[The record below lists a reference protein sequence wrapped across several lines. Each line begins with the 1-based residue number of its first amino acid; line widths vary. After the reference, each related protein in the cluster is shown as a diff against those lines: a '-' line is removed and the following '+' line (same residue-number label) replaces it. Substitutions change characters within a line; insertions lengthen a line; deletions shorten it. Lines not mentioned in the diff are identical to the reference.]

1 MQIDEI
7 LYKIGRNLHGRRG
20 DVRIT
25 EQQATKCCT
34 REQRL
39 AQMGNNEETNYGE
52 QLYNVLF
59 EIIGNKKNA
68 IILESLRGENAVLT
82 CLLRNEEELHPSE
95 LAEKLS
101 LVPGRMT
108 DILKTLEKKGM
119 IRREPDPDDRRRVL
133 VKITPKGIRDV
144 TERREKVRTQ
154 YSGLY
159 QALGLYDTV
168 KLIELLKKLNRYID
182 EM

>member
-1 MQIDEI
+1 M
-7 LYKIGRNLHGRRG
+7 
-20 DVRIT
+20 
-25 EQQATKCCT
+25 
-34 REQRL
+34 
-39 AQMGNNEETNYGE
+39 NNKDDTNYGE
-52 QLYNVLF
+52 ELYNILF
-59 EIIGNKKNA
+59 KIVGNKKNA

-82 CLLRNEEELHPSE
+82 CLLRSEEELHPGE

-108 DILKTLEKKGM
+108 DILKTLENKGM
-119 IRREPDPDDRRRVL
+119 ICREQDPLDRRKVL

-144 TERREKVRTQ
+144 TERREKVRVQ

-159 QALGLYDTV
+159 QALGMYDTV
-168 KLIELLKKLNRYID
+168 KLIELLKKLNRYFD

>member
-1 MQIDEI
+1 
-7 LYKIGRNLHGRRG
+7 
-20 DVRIT
+20 
-25 EQQATKCCT
+25 
-34 REQRL
+34 
-39 AQMGNNEETNYGE
+39 MGSNEEANYGE

-119 IRREPDPDDRRRVL
+119 IRREPDPADRRRVL
-133 VKITPKGIRDV
+133 VKITPKGVRDV
-144 TERREKVRTQ
+144 TERREKVRAQ

-159 QALGLYDTV
+159 QALGLNDTV
-168 KLIELLKKLNRYID
+168 KLIDLLKKMNRYFD
-182 EM
+182 EMKT

>member
-1 MQIDEI
+1 VD
-7 LYKIGRNLHGRRG
+7 KK
-20 DVRIT
+20 
-25 EQQATKCCT
+25 QQGWKCGT
-34 REQRL
+34 RDQRF

-82 CLLRNEEELHPSE
+82 CLLHNEEELHPGE

-119 IRREPDPDDRRRVL
+119 IRREPDPEDRRRVL
-133 VKITPKGIRDV
+133 VKITPKGVRDV
-144 TERREKVRTQ
+144 TERREKVRAQ

-168 KLIELLKKLNRYID
+168 KLIELLKKMNRYFD

>member
-1 MQIDEI
+1 
-7 LYKIGRNLHGRRG
+7 
-20 DVRIT
+20 
-25 EQQATKCCT
+25 
-34 REQRL
+34 
-39 AQMGNNEETNYGE
+39 MGGSEETNYGE

-82 CLLRNEEELHPSE
+82 CLLHNEEELHPGE

-119 IRREPDPDDRRRVL
+119 IQ
-133 VKITPKGIRDV
+133 GIRDV

-168 KLIELLKKLNRYID
+168 KLIELLKKMNRYID

>member
-1 MQIDEI
+1 M
-7 LYKIGRNLHGRRG
+7 
-20 DVRIT
+20 
-25 EQQATKCCT
+25 
-34 REQRL
+34 
-39 AQMGNNEETNYGE
+39 NNKDDTNYGE
-52 QLYNVLF
+52 ELYNILF
-59 EIIGNKKNA
+59 QIVGNKKNA

-82 CLLRNEEELHPSE
+82 CLLRSEEELHPGE

-108 DILKTLEKKGM
+108 DILNTLENKGM
-119 IRREPDPDDRRRVL
+119 ICREQDPLDRRKVL

-144 TERREKVRTQ
+144 TERREKVRMQ

-159 QALGLYDTV
+159 QALGMYDTV
-168 KLIELLKKLNRYID
+168 KLIELLKKLNRYFD

>member
-1 MQIDEI
+1 
-7 LYKIGRNLHGRRG
+7 
-20 DVRIT
+20 
-25 EQQATKCCT
+25 
-34 REQRL
+34 
-39 AQMGNNEETNYGE
+39 MGGSEETNYGE

-82 CLLRNEEELHPSE
+82 CLLHNEEELHPGE

>member
-1 MQIDEI
+1 
-7 LYKIGRNLHGRRG
+7 
-20 DVRIT
+20 
-25 EQQATKCCT
+25 
-34 REQRL
+34 
-39 AQMGNNEETNYGE
+39 MGGSEETNYGE

-82 CLLRNEEELHPSE
+82 CLLHNEEELHPGE

-119 IRREPDPDDRRRVL
+119 IRREPDPEDRRRVL
-133 VKITPKGIRDV
+133 VRITPKGIRDV

-159 QALGLYDTV
+159 QALGLYDTE
-168 KLIELLKKLNRYID
+168 KLIELMKNMNRYID

>member
-1 MQIDEI
+1 
-7 LYKIGRNLHGRRG
+7 
-20 DVRIT
+20 
-25 EQQATKCCT
+25 
-34 REQRL
+34 
-39 AQMGNNEETNYGE
+39 MGNNEEINYGE
-52 QLYNVLF
+52 ELYNVLF
-59 EIIGNKKNA
+59 QIIGNKKNA

-82 CLLRNEEELHPSE
+82 CLLRNEEDLHPSE

-101 LVPGRMT
+101 LVPGRMA

-119 IRREPDPDDRRRVL
+119 IRREQDPEDRRRV
-133 VKITPKGIRDV
+133 RS
-144 TERREKVRTQ
+144 Q

-168 KLIELLKKLNRYID
+168 KLIELLKKMNRYFD

>member
-1 MQIDEI
+1 
-7 LYKIGRNLHGRRG
+7 
-20 DVRIT
+20 
-25 EQQATKCCT
+25 
-34 REQRL
+34 
-39 AQMGNNEETNYGE
+39 MGNTEEINYGE
-52 QLYNVLF
+52 ELYNVLF
-59 EIIGNKKNA
+59 QIIGNKKNA

-82 CLLRNEEELHPSE
+82 CLLHNEEDLHPSELHPSE
-95 LAEKLS
+95 LSEKLS
-101 LVPGRMT
+101 LVPGRMA

-119 IRREPDPDDRRRVL
+119 IRREPDPDDKRRVL

-144 TERREKVRTQ
+144 TERREKVRSQ

-168 KLIELLKKLNRYID
+168 KLIELLKKMNRFID

>member
-1 MQIDEI
+1 MD
-7 LYKIGRNLHGRRG
+7 KK
-20 DVRIT
+20 
-25 EQQATKCCT
+25 QQGWKCGT
-34 REQRL
+34 RDQRF

-82 CLLRNEEELHPSE
+82 CLLHNEEELHPGE

-119 IRREPDPDDRRRVL
+119 IRREPDPEDRRRVL
-133 VKITPKGIRDV
+133 VKITPKGVRDV
-144 TERREKVRTQ
+144 TERREKVRAQ

-168 KLIELLKKLNRYID
+168 KLIELLKKMNRYFD

>member
-1 MQIDEI
+1 
-7 LYKIGRNLHGRRG
+7 
-20 DVRIT
+20 
-25 EQQATKCCT
+25 
-34 REQRL
+34 
-39 AQMGNNEETNYGE
+39 MGNKEETNYGE

-59 EIIGNKKNA
+59 QIIGNKKNA

-133 VKITPKGIRDV
+133 VKITP
-144 TERREKVRTQ
+144 RE
-154 YSGLY
+154 YG
-159 QALGLYDTV
+159 
-168 KLIELLKKLNRYID
+168 
-182 EM
+182 M